1 MGLFDIFRRK
11 SKQKKEEAPE
21 SAASENAESQA
32 AAAKI
37 QPVKARL
44 LNLR

>member
-21 SAASENAESQA
+21 SAASENAEKPGRCQRKYSQS
-32 AAAKI
+32 KHGC
-37 QPVKARL
+37 
-44 LNLR
+44 